1 MEIIILGVP
10 YTVLY
15 KSSAEDKI
23 LRECDGYCDKS
34 SHKIVI
40 NTENGDLDDFPRYQK
55 QCLCRKENCAWWV
68 EDKQKCAIA
77 VGGERNR
84 GK

>member
-1 MEIIILGVP
+1 MSDSGW
-10 YTVLY
+10 LY
-15 KSSAEDKI
+15 CPLLFASNAISDPK
-23 LRECDGYCDKS
+23 RW
-34 SHKIVI
+34 V
-40 NTENGDLDDFPRYQK
+40 
-55 QCLCRKENCAWWV
+55 CRKENCAWWV

>member
-1 MEIIILGVP
+1 MANETICPLLTTN
-10 YTVLY
+10 TVI
-15 KSSAEDKI
+15 D
-23 LRECDGYCDKS
+23 
-34 SHKIVI
+34 
-40 NTENGDLDDFPRYQK
+40 ENGTVKIGTQPVF
-55 QCLCRKENCAWWV
+55 CLKEQCAWWV

>member
-1 MEIIILGVP
+1 MDE
-10 YTVLY
+10 
-15 KSSAEDKI
+15 SNKI
-23 LRECDGYCDKS
+23 CPLFLASLEFF
-34 SHKIVI
+34 
-40 NTENGDLDDFPRYQK
+40 TEENCK
-55 QCLCRKENCAWWV
+55 CLKEKCAWWV

>member
-1 MEIIILGVP
+1 MGEIICPLFTTNTMIDEN
-10 YTVLY
+10 
-15 KSSAEDKI
+15 SAIKI
-23 LRECDGYCDKS
+23 DTQRIFCIE
-34 SHKIVI
+34 
-40 NTENGDLDDFPRYQK
+40 EQ
-55 QCLCRKENCAWWV
+55 CAWWI

>member
-1 MEIIILGVP
+1 MNDKTCPLFYASPEF
-10 YTVLY
+10 TTA
-15 KSSAEDKI
+15 KS
-23 LRECDGYCDKS
+23 C
-34 SHKIVI
+34 
-40 NTENGDLDDFPRYQK
+40 N
-55 QCLCRKENCAWWV
+55 CLKEECAWWV